1 MSDQECYVIVGGTSG
16 IGKATAQL
24 YHDRGH
30 RVVISGR
37 DLERSQAIAGE
48 IGERATGLALDLA
61 EPEQIAA
68 GLAEVDRGDGLVIAA
83 IERDANTVKD
93 YDVGRAKRLVTIKLV
108 GYTEVIH
115 TLLPR
120 MTDACSVVLFGG
132 LAKERP
138 YPGSTTVTSV
148 NGGITTMVRTF
159 ATEMAP
165 IRFNAVHPGIIGDS
179 PAWENLEAAL
189 DAARARTP
197 GGQLATTE
205 DVVGS
210 VDFLLTNK
218 SVNGVNLFVD
228 RGWVLT

>member
-1 MSDQECYVIVGGTSG
+1 MSDDKCFVIVGGTSG

-30 RVVISGR
+30 RVVVTGR
-37 DLERSQAIAGE
+37 DTERSQKIAAE

-68 GLAEVDRGDGLVIAA
+68 GLASVDRVDGLVVAA
-83 IERDANTVKD
+83 IERDANTVKE

-115 TLLPR
+115 TLLPK
-120 MTDACSVVLFGG
+120 MTDECSVVLFGG

-148 NGGITTMVRTF
+148 NGGVTTMIRTF

-165 IRFNAVHPGIIGDS
+165 IRFNAIHPGIIGDS
-179 PAWENLEAAL
+179 PAWENLAAAL
-189 DAARARTP
+189 DAAKARTP

-218 SVNGVNLFVD
+218 GVNGVNLFVD